1 MSLVVGRIS
10 TGAARTGTATTVGAL
25 MGAVVLSGSVGS
37 EMSTGTE
44 VGTLVVVI
52 SVVLVGPVVLA
63 VGSTVGGVATVVLG
77 AGTLSLHVPS
87 VNVVALTTSLS
98 AKNWNGPPT
107 PTISQVSIMVP
118 YVASTLVQSAT
129 IHSPAASSELLKA
142 TPGTTQESH
151 NTSLYVILQNTGSVS
166 SGKLVKS
173 VMKHTLLFPYAS
185 PVYWTQFSMCNTAV
199 STSAA
204 MSSLVGPAKIS
215 SIVKFPAPVCI
226 SDDSSTVKNPHT
238 TVPLLSRDTK
248 QELHS
253 LVQEKLLENIN

>member
-10 TGAARTGTATTVGAL
+10 TGAARTGAATTVGAL
-25 MGAVVLSGSVGS
+25 MGAAVVVLSGSVGS

-52 SVVLVGPVVLA
+52 SVLVGPVVL
-63 VGSTVGGVATVVLG
+63 VVGGVATVGLG
-77 AGTLSLHVPS
+77 TGTSSLQVPS
-87 VNVVALTTSLS
+87 VNVVALTLSLS
-98 AKNWNGPPT
+98 AKNWNGPLT
-107 PTISQVSIMVP
+107 PTISHVSIMVP
-118 YVASTLVQSAT
+118 CVASTLVQSAT

-238 TVPLLSRDTK
+238 TVPLSFRDTK